1 MLAWRTR
8 ARISNVNFTWLDLLI
23 VIAGYVATLLSSSI
37 IVRRVISKIAKE
49 DFKKIA
55 KITLD
60 TGLVV
65 GLCENILIITFVLIE
80 QYTALALVFTAK
92 SIVRSRA
99 MQEKPEYYLVGT
111 MVNVTFSILMGFVIK
126 ILLSIL

>member
-1 MLAWRTR
+1 MT
-8 ARISNVNFTWLDLLI
+8 NVDFTWAHLLI
-23 VIAGYVATLLSSSI
+23 IIVGYVITLLSSST

-49 DFKKIA
+49 NFKKIS
-55 KITLD
+55 KVTLD

-65 GLCENILIITFVLIE
+65 GLCENVLIVTFILVE
-80 QYTALALVFTAK
+80 AYTAIALVFTAK

-111 MVNVTFSILMGFVIK
+111 MVNVTYSILMGFIIK
-126 ILLSIL
+126 AFLSTL

>member
-1 MLAWRTR
+1 MM
-8 ARISNVNFTWLDLLI
+8 SNVDFTWTPLLI
-23 VIAGYVATLLSSSI
+23 LIVGYVITLLSSST

-49 DFKKIA
+49 DFKKIS
-55 KITLD
+55 KVTLD
-60 TGLVV
+60 TGLIV
-65 GLCENILIITFVLIE
+65 GLCENILIITFILVE
-80 QYTALALVFTAK
+80 AYTALALVFTAK

-111 MVNVTFSILMGFVIK
+111 MVNITFSILMGFVIK

>member
-1 MLAWRTR
+1 M
-8 ARISNVNFTWLDLLI
+8 I
-23 VIAGYVATLLSSSI
+23 TLLSSST

-49 DFKKIA
+49 DFKKIS
-55 KITLD
+55 KVTLD

-65 GLCENILIITFVLIE
+65 GLCENVLIVTFILVE
-80 QYTALALVFTAK
+80 AYTAIALVFTAK

-111 MVNVTFSILMGFVIK
+111 MVNVTYSILMGFIIK
-126 ILLSIL
+126 AFLSTL